1 MIMLNA
7 ILYQRDITVQVK
19 CNNIQRL
26 DKGIKFSNSNSLFPE
41 DNKSYRIKQLHMN
54 IGSFVANEQMQTI
67 YTQYTYK
74 YIRTH
79 TYIHITH
86 HTHHIHMHTI

>member
-1 MIMLNA
+1 MFS
-7 ILYQRDITVQVK
+7 
-19 CNNIQRL
+19 IQL
-26 DKGIKFSNSNSLFPE
+26 LVVHSNSLFPE

-86 HTHHIHMHTI
+86 HTHHIHMHPIQIRLHLRSKPC